1 MQLNA
6 YVHIPACWLCNN
18 QLHSNFVY
26 YFLFCLQHPSA
37 ILQGRASDHFEKS
50 RYTFSGFQ
58 EKMALPRLPFDEK
71 LLPRIPFPARN
82 RPHLHPDLIPSLSL
96 GTRAGDSNEPIPD
109 LSTVPLLPNFYFPQD
124 VPRHSQQEREMDP
137 ILGLGQTP
145 PPYSPFPENH
155 RKVLESI
162 MMRTGYGSTSFLKNK
177 TKVDIWSEEELD
189 FLWIGVRRHGRGNWD
204 AMLRDPRLKFS
215 KFKTVVDL
223 SSRWEEE
230 QLKIMD
236 GPTFPLLK
244 PNKSTKATKP
254 SVFPSISDEMMTRAL
269 HGSKFGG
276 PLKFQ
281 PHMTDMKLGIGDMSS
296 CLTNLEQSIRL
307 GLRNEQH
314 SVPIPTWDADKFRSF
329 QGDSSAGPS
338 CRPGTSSVMIEH
350 PFMQNSFGTSN
361 YDIQRKEVLQGE
373 SKSGK
378 LPSLLDRSLNLLR
391 DSFSNMGS
399 DEFNSFGMRS
409 ESFNND
415 PNASDMKGKAASEVG
430 GSSSSKNKL
439 PHWLR
444 EAVVAPSPPEPDLPP
459 TVSAVAQSVRLLYG
473 EENPTIPP
481 FVVPGPPPP
490 HPKDPRRILK
500 KKKKKKQKSHLLKQ
514 FPSDVAEPSSKND
527 VSASI
532 LLAPSFLPDPQSA
545 AGPSGLSLIEPTFN
559 LPPLNLDMNPSSSS
573 VLPNPQIGKSS
584 GLSPSPE
591 VFELVTSCVAPGP
604 VPQGSLSKSADQG
617 ELPDSTDA
625 YGKPKTK
632 QSSPIGP
639 WGPLPNDEKDGQS
652 ESRDSSKTQSDP
664 PQPDVEEVSS
674 EGTVSDH
681 RVSDNEL

>member
-1 MQLNA
+1 MCA
-6 YVHIPACWLCNN
+6 
-18 QLHSNFVY
+18 FVLVGFEIINSMTISF
-26 YFLFCLQHPSA
+26 YFLFCLQHTPA
-37 ILQGRASDHFEKS
+37 ILQGRVSDHFEKS

-58 EKMALPRLPFDEK
+58 EKLPLPRLPFDEK
-71 LLPRIPFPARN
+71 LLPRFPFSARN
-82 RPHLHPDLIPSLSL
+82 GPHSHPDLIPSLSL
-96 GTRAGDSNEPIPD
+96 GTRAGGSNDSMPD
-109 LSTVPLLPNFYFPQD
+109 ISTMPLLPNFHFPQD
-124 VPRHSQQEREMDP
+124 VHKHSQPEREVAPM
-137 ILGLGQTP
+137 LGLGQTP

-162 MMRTGYGSTSFLKNK
+162 MMRTGSGSTSFLKNK

-204 AMLRDPRLKFS
+204 AMLQDPRLKFS
-215 KFKTVVDL
+215 KFKTVIDL

-236 GPTFPLLK
+236 GPAFPVLK

-254 SVFPSISDEMMTRAL
+254 SLFPSISDEMMTRAL

-281 PHMTDMKLGIGDMSS
+281 PHMTDMKLGIGDMPS
-296 CLTNLEQSIRL
+296 CLTNLEQAIRL
-307 GLRNEQH
+307 GLRNEQNL
-314 SVPIPTWDADKFRSF
+314 VPIPTWDADKFRSF

-338 CRPGTSSVMIEH
+338 YRPGTSSSTVMIEH
-350 PFMQNSFGTSN
+350 PFLQNSFGTGN
-361 YDIQRKEVLQGE
+361 FDVQQKEDVQGA

-399 DEFNSFGMRS
+399 DEFTGFGLRS
-409 ESFNND
+409 ENFNND
-415 PNASDMKGKAASEVG
+415 PNVSDLKGKAASEVG

-444 EAVVAPSPPEPDLPP
+444 EAVVAPSPQEPDLPP

-481 FVVPGPPPP
+481 FLVPGPPPSQ
-490 HPKDPRRILK
+490 PKDPRRIL

-514 FPSDVAEPSSKND
+514 FPSDIVESSNRSD

-532 LLAPSFLPDPQSA
+532 VLAPTFFPAPQSA
-545 AGPSGLSLIEPTFN
+545 AGPSGLSLIEPSFN
-559 LPPLNLDMNPSSSS
+559 LPPLNLDMMNPSSSS
-573 VLPNPQIGKSS
+573 VLPNPQNKKSS

-591 VFELVTSCVAPGP
+591 VLELVTSGVAPGP
-604 VPQGSLSKSADQG
+604 VSRGSLSKSPDQ
-617 ELPDSTDA
+617 EEYPDSTDA
-625 YGKPKTK
+625 YGKEKAK
-632 QSSPIGP
+632 RSSPLGP
-639 WGPLPNDEKDGQS
+639 WGPPPNDKKTERS
-652 ESRDSSKTQSDP
+652 ESGDSSKTQSDP
-664 PQPDVEEVSS
+664 SQPDVEGVSS

-681 RVSDNEL
+681 RMSDNEP